1 MTSSEV
7 TLGGRINSIAN
18 DCRMQSRAMPLA
30 VSLETSTGLSSTAN
44 PSYLYSSS
52 NACLASQIASVSI
65 DNSLSGDSD
74 SLSAHSALNVT
85 KSNPYNNGTIYPC
98 TQQSAEHTPQSG
110 LDLRLIDTISSFI
123 RELGKFGSVPI
134 QDELIAE
141 VEGLVALMINIQ
153 GCSDYVSVVAAI
165 FLYARNFFGSSV
177 SSQIA
182 AYAHELFDITPQ
194 SSEESASA
202 DPEWLEMMKNSR
214 DNWALCKG
222 NRLFDHFSKLLGL
235 MVTLG
240 MCKASNVTFSIKE
253 YKVFEPDMKMIH
265 GSAIDIADA
274 AFGTVTFFVE
284 GMYASFQQG
293 NLRPFLSDRAATE
306 IDEEYSKVILWWG
319 LVKNGNLMR
328 VTGISE
334 SEFDRRLETLT
345 TKLKNLMGG
354 TKNFEKKLISDKY
367 SRLLGV
373 RNDYVT
379 LKISSGVRKAPFA
392 IELSGESSQGKT
404 TIGDQIADALLS
416 SAGLPTG
423 KEYRA
428 SYNPSDKYMSNWSTN
443 MEVMVID
450 DMANE
455 KENFVERPPTRVI
468 IDVCNNQPYYANMA
482 DVDSKGKVF
491 VEPSLV
497 VVNTNIKDLD
507 ARVYSNCPYSI
518 QRRMHVVI
526 TVKAK
531 AEFQRIIDG
540 KPQGIDS
547 SKVRKKYAELG
558 IEPTF
563 DDIWLLSVERA
574 IQPPTLKSSASYG
587 VLSYRGEPLKDV
599 PFRLVL
605 QFLIEEFQSHI
616 EDQVSILDRMKFRSK
631 ELDLCGHE
639 ECKQIRGYCD
649 KHDHLERQF
658 GDEILES
665 INSAGKIV
673 TNRIKKDIFGLD
685 RCVEGVTSLVLL
697 GSARLF
703 ASHWDWLKV
712 FPTPWLKNPQCQKL
726 MMFFDYNTLRKNY
739 IKRTCIMWGF
749 AATSVGLLA
758 FKSKDRA
765 VTCSLGTG
773 IAALCITRQKSMV
786 KIVTRQY
793 RDKLVDRNIVA
804 PCVQEWR
811 DKYAGTICKAAGV
824 VGALYALSRLYKRWV
839 ALREQ
844 GSLEPK
850 TQSDIDERDATLS
863 PWTGVATRDL
873 PISTESR
880 TSTADDLSTVVAKNL
895 VYGTIVAG
903 DRTLMV
909 NGLFIRS
916 NLIVI
921 PSHYFETDTLDCTFR
936 KNNPDACGGKF
947 VVKLSRS
954 ASYRIPNTDLCLC
967 YSSTGGSF
975 KDLTNWFPDSNLPA
989 HQFSMLWRSK
999 QGEITRAQ
1007 GLASPMITTNTVCDF
1022 EGGIYSNLS
1031 MNTFRGLCG
1040 AVLISHGKGTCISG
1054 FHLGGKADTKKG
1066 CYGVLTRVQ
1075 IAEAISV
1082 LRSYEGVIFSGSAE
1096 NFEKQVLG
1104 VNVISDKPLHPKS
1117 PMNYMPENSQV
1128 AYFGS
1133 CPGAV
1138 SSSSDAKVT
1147 LISEAV
1153 TDITG
1158 EPNIYCGPK
1167 MRPEWFGW
1175 QTCLANL
1182 AVPAHPYPHDL
1193 LSTCIKDYKLT
1204 LVPLY
1209 QSSLWKHSRPL
1220 TDHENLNGIPGKKF
1234 VDSVNLSTSIGFPLI
1249 GNKRGFVTEL
1259 PPTDDKPNNRI
1270 FDAIISTEIERCHD
1284 CYRRGER
1291 AYTIAKACKKDEI
1304 LTKDKCR
1311 IFYGNPIALTWLIR
1325 KYFLP
1330 ILRVMQMNPLESECA
1345 VGINSHGPEWQ
1356 QCHDHLHTFGADRLI
1371 GGDYGKYDQK
1381 LPSQL
1386 IFASLRIMIDFAREC
1401 DYSEEDLSIME
1412 AMTGDIVFALIAF
1425 NGDLIGLT
1433 EGTHI
1438 SGNSL
1443 TVVIN
1448 GICGSLNLRA
1458 YFYSQHSSAMP
1469 FRQFVKLM
1477 TYGDDNI
1484 GSVHKSITN
1493 FTIKGISEFLAG
1505 YGQVYTMPDK
1515 ESELLDFLPPADLEF
1530 LKRKSTFCEE
1540 KGIHVGA
1547 LAEKSIFKML
1557 HMYLRP
1563 KSTVDSEELA
1573 SAKNIDTALREWSNH
1588 GRNVYESR
1596 RNDMLAV
1603 ATQSGVVH
1611 LCTQLD
1617 VDYSTVVLNWKRK
1630 YDKDYE
1636 LYDELSEDPF
1646 LPQL

>member
-1 MTSSEV
+1 MSPLGDFV
-7 TLGGRINSIAN
+7 GGRMNSIAN
-18 DCRMQSRAMPLA
+18 DCRMQSSAMPLA
-30 VSLETSTGLSSTAN
+30 VSCETSALLSSTTN
-44 PSYLYSSS
+44 LSCLHSSC
-52 NACLASQIASVSI
+52 NASQALITDVSI
-65 DNSLSGDSD
+65 DNSLSGDSE
-74 SLSAHSALNVT
+74 SLSAYNAKHVT
-85 KSNPYNNGTIYPC
+85 NLPRTTTGA
-98 TQQSAEHTPQSG
+98 QFTPQSG

-165 FLYARNFFGSSV
+165 FLYARNFFGSSI

-182 AYAHELFDITPQ
+182 SYAHELFDITPQ
-194 SSEESASA
+194 SSLESASA

-214 DNWALCKG
+214 DNWDLCKG

-253 YKVFEPDMKMIH
+253 FKIFEPDMKMIH

-274 AFGTVTFFVE
+274 AFGTITFFVE
-284 GMYASFQQG
+284 GMYASFQQRSI
-293 NLRPFLSDRAATE
+293 RPLLVSDRAATE
-306 IDEEYSKVILWWG
+306 LDEEYANMILWWA
-319 LVKNGNLMR
+319 LVKNGNLTR
-328 VTGISE
+328 VTGVAE
-334 SEFDRRLETLT
+334 SEFNRRLETLT
-345 TKLKNLMGG
+345 SKLRNLMGG
-354 TKNFEKKLISDKY
+354 AKSFEKKLISDKFT
-367 SRLLGV
+367 RLLSI

-404 TIGDQIADALLS
+404 TIGDQIVDALLS
-416 SAGLPTG
+416 SASLPIG

-428 SYNPSDKYMSNWSTN
+428 SYNPSDKYMSNWATN
-443 MEVMVID
+443 MEVMFID
-450 DMANE
+450 DMAND
-455 KENFVERPPTRVI
+455 KSDFVERPPTRVI

-482 DVDSKGKVF
+482 DLESKGKVF

-497 VVNTNIKDLD
+497 IVNTNIKDLD

-526 TVKAK
+526 DVKAK
-531 AEFQRIIDG
+531 PEFQRVIDG
-540 KPQGIDS
+540 RAQGIDS
-547 SKVRKKYAELG
+547 SKIREKYAELG
-558 IEPTF
+558 VEPTF
-563 DDIWLLSVERA
+563 DDIWDLTVERA
-574 IQPPTLKSSASYG
+574 ICPGSLKTSASYG
-587 VLSYRGEPLKDV
+587 VIEYRGKPLKDV
-599 PFRLVL
+599 SFRLVL
-605 QFLIEEFQSHI
+605 QYLIEQFHSHI
-616 EDQVSILDRMKFRSK
+616 EDQVSILDRMRFRSK
-631 ELDLCGHE
+631 ELHLCGHE
-639 ECKQIRGYCD
+639 DCKQMRGYCD
-649 KHDHLERQF
+649 KHDHLEKQF

-665 INSAGKIV
+665 ISTAGSIV
-673 TNRIKKDIFGLD
+673 TNRIKKDVFGLD
-685 RCVEGVTSLVLL
+685 RCVEGVTSLVLI

-703 ASHWDWLKV
+703 ASHWDWLKM
-712 FPTPWLKNPQCQKL
+712 FPTPWIKNSQCQKI
-726 MMFFDYNTLRKNY
+726 MMFFDHNTLRKNY
-739 IKRTCIMWGF
+739 IRRTCVMWGL
-749 AATSVGLLA
+749 AATSMGLIGCQT
-758 FKSKDRA
+758 KSKETTIA
-765 VTCSLGTG
+765 LGTG
-773 IAALCITRQKSMV
+773 ITAFCLTRQKNMV
-786 KIVTRQY
+786 KTVTRQY
-793 RDKLVDRNIVA
+793 RDELVDRNVVA

-811 DKYAGTICKAAGV
+811 DKYAGNICKAAGI

-850 TQSDIDERDATLS
+850 TQADIDTRDSTVS
-863 PWTGVATRDL
+863 PWTGVTTREL
-873 PISTESR
+873 PISSESR
-880 TSTADDLSTVVAKNL
+880 TSTSDELCNVIMKNL
-895 VYGTIVAG
+895 VYGTVVAG

-921 PSHYFETDTLDCTFR
+921 PSHYFETDVLDCTFR
-936 KNNPDACGGKF
+936 KISPEECGGKF
-947 VVKLSRS
+947 AARLSKV
-954 ASYRIPNTDLCLC
+954 ASYLVPNTDLRLC
-967 YSSTGGSF
+967 YCSTGGSF
-975 KDLTNWFPDSNLPA
+975 KDLTKWFPDSNLPA
-989 HQFSMLWRSK
+989 HHFSMLWRSK

-1007 GLASPMITTNTVCDF
+1007 GLASPMITSNTVCDF
-1022 EGGIYSNLS
+1022 EGGIYANLS
-1031 MNTFRGLCG
+1031 MNTFKGLCG

-1054 FHLGGKADTKKG
+1054 FHLGGKADTKRG
-1066 CYGVLTRVQ
+1066 CYGVLTRIQ
-1075 IAEAISV
+1075 IAGAISA
-1082 LRSYEGVIFSGSAE
+1082 LRSCEGVIFSGSAE

-1104 VNVISDKPLHPKS
+1104 VTVLSDKPIHPKS

-1138 SSSSDAKVT
+1138 SSSTDAKVT
-1147 LISEAV
+1147 VISEAITDV
-1153 TDITG
+1153 TG
-1158 EPNIYCGPK
+1158 KPNIYCGPK
-1167 MRPEWFGW
+1167 MRPEWYGW
-1175 QTCLANL
+1175 QTCLSNL

-1193 LSTCIKDYKLT
+1193 LSTSVKDYKLT
-1204 LVPLY
+1204 LLPLY
-1209 QSSLWKHSRPL
+1209 RSNLWKHSRPL
-1220 TDHENLNGIPGKKF
+1220 TTHENLNGIPGKKF
-1234 VDSVNLSTSIGFPLI
+1234 MDSIKLSTSIGYPLI
-1249 GNKRGFVTEL
+1249 GCKRRFVTEL
-1259 PPTDDKPNNRI
+1259 PPTPDKPNNRI
-1270 FDAIISTEIERCHD
+1270 FDETITAEIERCHD
-1284 CYRRGER
+1284 CYKRGER

-1325 KYFLP
+1325 KYYLP

-1356 QCHDHLHTFGADRLI
+1356 QFHDHVHTFGADRLI

-1401 DYSEEDLSIME
+1401 DYTEEDLAIME

-1425 NGDLIGLT
+1425 NGDLVGLT

-1458 YFYSQHSSAMP
+1458 YFYSQNPSTMS
-1469 FRQFVKLM
+1469 FRQYVKLM

-1515 ESELLDFLPPADLEF
+1515 ESELIDFLPPEDLEF
-1530 LKRKSTFCEE
+1530 LKRESTFCPD
-1540 KGIHVGA
+1540 KGVHVGA

-1563 KSTVDSEELA
+1563 KGTIDSEELA

-1588 GRNVYESR
+1588 GRDVYENR
-1596 RNDMLAV
+1596 RNDMIAV
-1603 ATQSGVVH
+1603 AKQSDVTH

-1617 VDYSTVVLNWKRK
+1617 VDYDNVVLDWKRK
-1630 YDKDYE
+1630 YDKDYQ
-1636 LYDELSEDPF
+1636 LFDELSEDPF
-1646 LPQL
+1646 LPQF